1 MPSDR
6 RFVMKSDVWNGL
18 ASITDFGSALC
29 RSMNISVLTTRR
41 ISGPGIKAVQ
51 EIIHVPEL
59 QAALGKRDEQ
69 EYEYPLGLDF
79 FVLDQWGCLMGIPRK
94 TRIESR

>member
-41 ISGPGIKAVQ
+41 ISGPGMLMISPASLSVAFDSLFCVVSFR
-51 EIIHVPEL
+51 I
-59 QAALGKRDEQ
+59 AALIFLQ
-69 EYEYPLGLDF
+69 
-79 FVLDQWGCLMGIPRK
+79 I
-94 TRIESR
+94 S